1 MACNTC
7 FHQLVNLFI
16 GMNMSRNQAEV
27 RQREGGNL
35 YESHVMRGRRL
46 FEEESDCSV
55 QNAQNG
61 FWNKISNKICF
72 FTHSTFNAI
81 LKFPFI
87 VLCPFNKFAL
97 YSFSI

>member
-27 RQREGGNL
+27 RQREGGNW

-55 QNAQNG
+55 QNTQNKN
-61 FWNKISNKICF
+61 FEQNLF
-72 FTHSTFNAI
+72 FNAHSM
-81 LKFPFI
+81 LFK
-87 VLCPFNKFAL
+87 
-97 YSFSI
+97 SFLL